1 MGMQKKKNRT
11 KQVFSLA
18 ALLLMLIT
26 VFSCFSAAA
35 ASENEEQSNGTG
47 KKYIIAMDTTFAPFE
62 FEDSQGNRVGI
73 DVELLE
79 AIAKDQG
86 FEYEARAIG
95 FDAALQ
101 AVESG
106 QADGILAG
114 CSITEE
120 RQKKMDFSTPY
131 FDSGIS
137 MAVSK
142 ENDSIQS
149 YEDLRGKK
157 VAVKVGTEGATLANK
172 LSEQYGFSVVTFD
185 DSANMYEDVKLGN
198 TAACFEDYPVLGYAI
213 SQDIGLKLVGEKEAG
228 SSYGL
233 GVKKGQNAELLQMFN
248 DGLENVKAS
257 GEYQRILDSYIS
269 SGDGTAANVE
279 SNEGVNFFTL
289 LGTTFPRFVQAA
301 GVTLWITAV
310 SLVFAVVLGLLF
322 CSLRLSKYKVLHA
335 ITRVYLWVIRG
346 TPVIVQAF
354 MIYFGIPKL
363 FGFTMPVEVASI
375 ITLTL
380 NAGAYLSE
388 IFRSGIEA
396 VDVGQMEAAR
406 SLGLPYMKTMQ
417 KVILPQAARIVI
429 PSVINQFIITLKD
442 SSILSVI
449 GLAELT
455 KVGKAIVAQNLESF
469 NTYLILAIY
478 YLILVSLLTALSAVV
493 ERRLRRGKLKGTGN

>member
-142 ENDSIQS
+142 DRKSTRLN
-149 YEDLRGKK
+149 
-157 VAVKVGTEGATLANK
+157 
-172 LSEQYGFSVVTFD
+172 
-185 DSANMYEDVKLGN
+185 
-198 TAACFEDYPVLGYAI
+198 
-213 SQDIGLKLVGEKEAG
+213 
-228 SSYGL
+228 SSH
-233 GVKKGQNAELLQMFN
+233 
-248 DGLENVKAS
+248 
-257 GEYQRILDSYIS
+257 
-269 SGDGTAANVE
+269 
-279 SNEGVNFFTL
+279 
-289 LGTTFPRFVQAA
+289 
-301 GVTLWITAV
+301 
-310 SLVFAVVLGLLF
+310 
-322 CSLRLSKYKVLHA
+322 HA
-335 ITRVYLWVIRG
+335 
-346 TPVIVQAF
+346 
-354 MIYFGIPKL
+354 
-363 FGFTMPVEVASI
+363 
-375 ITLTL
+375 
-380 NAGAYLSE
+380 
-388 IFRSGIEA
+388 
-396 VDVGQMEAAR
+396 
-406 SLGLPYMKTMQ
+406 
-417 KVILPQAARIVI
+417 
-429 PSVINQFIITLKD
+429 
-442 SSILSVI
+442 
-449 GLAELT
+449 
-455 KVGKAIVAQNLESF
+455 
-469 NTYLILAIY
+469 
-478 YLILVSLLTALSAVV
+478 
-493 ERRLRRGKLKGTGN
+493 

>member
-1 MGMQKKKNRT
+1 
-11 KQVFSLA
+11 
-18 ALLLMLIT
+18 
-26 VFSCFSAAA
+26 
-35 ASENEEQSNGTG
+35 
-47 KKYIIAMDTTFAPFE
+47 
-62 FEDSQGNRVGI
+62 
-73 DVELLE
+73 
-79 AIAKDQG
+79 
-86 FEYEARAIG
+86 
-95 FDAALQ
+95 
-101 AVESG
+101 
-106 QADGILAG
+106 
-114 CSITEE
+114 
-120 RQKKMDFSTPY
+120 MDFSTPY

>member
-1 MGMQKKKNRT
+1 MSGHAKKENRT
-11 KQVFSLA
+11 KQVCSLA

-26 VFSCFSAAA
+26 VFFCFSAAA
-35 ASENEEQSNGTG
+35 ASQDEEQSNGTG

-142 ENDSIQS
+142 DNDSIQS

-233 GVKKGQNAELLQMFN
+233 GVKKGQTQSCFKCSM
-248 DGLENVKAS
+248 
-257 GEYQRILDSYIS
+257 
-269 SGDGTAANVE
+269 TA
-279 SNEGVNFFTL
+279 
-289 LGTTFPRFVQAA
+289 
-301 GVTLWITAV
+301 W
-310 SLVFAVVLGLLF
+310 
-322 CSLRLSKYKVLHA
+322 K
-335 ITRVYLWVIRG
+335 
-346 TPVIVQAF
+346 
-354 MIYFGIPKL
+354 M
-363 FGFTMPVEVASI
+363 
-375 ITLTL
+375 
-380 NAGAYLSE
+380 
-388 IFRSGIEA
+388 
-396 VDVGQMEAAR
+396 
-406 SLGLPYMKTMQ
+406 
-417 KVILPQAARIVI
+417 
-429 PSVINQFIITLKD
+429 
-442 SSILSVI
+442 
-449 GLAELT
+449 
-455 KVGKAIVAQNLESF
+455 
-469 NTYLILAIY
+469 
-478 YLILVSLLTALSAVV
+478 
-493 ERRLRRGKLKGTGN
+493 

>member
-1 MGMQKKKNRT
+1 MGMQRKKNRT
-11 KQVFSLA
+11 KQVCSLA

-26 VFSCFSAAA
+26 VFFCFSAAA
-35 ASENEEQSNGTG
+35 ASQDEEQSNGTG

-142 ENDSIQS
+142 DNDSIQS

-233 GVKKGQNAELLQMFN
+233 GVKEDKTQSCFKCSM
-248 DGLENVKAS
+248 
-257 GEYQRILDSYIS
+257 
-269 SGDGTAANVE
+269 TA
-279 SNEGVNFFTL
+279 
-289 LGTTFPRFVQAA
+289 
-301 GVTLWITAV
+301 W
-310 SLVFAVVLGLLF
+310 
-322 CSLRLSKYKVLHA
+322 K
-335 ITRVYLWVIRG
+335 
-346 TPVIVQAF
+346 
-354 MIYFGIPKL
+354 M
-363 FGFTMPVEVASI
+363 
-375 ITLTL
+375 
-380 NAGAYLSE
+380 
-388 IFRSGIEA
+388 
-396 VDVGQMEAAR
+396 
-406 SLGLPYMKTMQ
+406 
-417 KVILPQAARIVI
+417 
-429 PSVINQFIITLKD
+429 
-442 SSILSVI
+442 
-449 GLAELT
+449 
-455 KVGKAIVAQNLESF
+455 
-469 NTYLILAIY
+469 
-478 YLILVSLLTALSAVV
+478 
-493 ERRLRRGKLKGTGN
+493 

>member
-1 MGMQKKKNRT
+1 MGMQRKKNRT
-11 KQVFSLA
+11 KQVCSLA

-26 VFSCFSAAA
+26 VFFCFSAAA
-35 ASENEEQSNGTG
+35 ASQDEEQSNGTG

-142 ENDSIQS
+142 DNDSIQS

-198 TAACFEDYPVLGYAI
+198 TAACFEDYPVLG
-213 SQDIGLKLVGEKEAG
+213 
-228 SSYGL
+228 
-233 GVKKGQNAELLQMFN
+233 
-248 DGLENVKAS
+248 
-257 GEYQRILDSYIS
+257 
-269 SGDGTAANVE
+269 
-279 SNEGVNFFTL
+279 
-289 LGTTFPRFVQAA
+289 
-301 GVTLWITAV
+301 
-310 SLVFAVVLGLLF
+310 
-322 CSLRLSKYKVLHA
+322 
-335 ITRVYLWVIRG
+335 
-346 TPVIVQAF
+346 
-354 MIYFGIPKL
+354 
-363 FGFTMPVEVASI
+363 
-375 ITLTL
+375 
-380 NAGAYLSE
+380 
-388 IFRSGIEA
+388 
-396 VDVGQMEAAR
+396 
-406 SLGLPYMKTMQ
+406 
-417 KVILPQAARIVI
+417 
-429 PSVINQFIITLKD
+429 
-442 SSILSVI
+442 
-449 GLAELT
+449 
-455 KVGKAIVAQNLESF
+455 
-469 NTYLILAIY
+469 
-478 YLILVSLLTALSAVV
+478 
-493 ERRLRRGKLKGTGN
+493 

>member
-1 MGMQKKKNRT
+1 MSGHAKKKNRT

-26 VFSCFSAAA
+26 VFPALALPLQA
-35 ASENEEQSNGTG
+35 RTKNRATVRE

-120 RQKKMDFSTPY
+120 RQKKMDFPPY

-172 LSEQYGFSVVTFD
+172 LSEQYGF
-185 DSANMYEDVKLGN
+185 
-198 TAACFEDYPVLGYAI
+198 P
-213 SQDIGLKLVGEKEAG
+213 
-228 SSYGL
+228 
-233 GVKKGQNAELLQMFN
+233 LLR
-248 DGLENVKAS
+248 S
-257 GEYQRILDSYIS
+257 
-269 SGDGTAANVE
+269 
-279 SNEGVNFFTL
+279 
-289 LGTTFPRFVQAA
+289 
-301 GVTLWITAV
+301 
-310 SLVFAVVLGLLF
+310 
-322 CSLRLSKYKVLHA
+322 
-335 ITRVYLWVIRG
+335 
-346 TPVIVQAF
+346 
-354 MIYFGIPKL
+354 MIPPIC
-363 FGFTMPVEVASI
+363 
-375 ITLTL
+375 
-380 NAGAYLSE
+380 
-388 IFRSGIEA
+388 
-396 VDVGQMEAAR
+396 
-406 SLGLPYMKTMQ
+406 MKM
-417 KVILPQAARIVI
+417 
-429 PSVINQFIITLKD
+429 
-442 SSILSVI
+442 
-449 GLAELT
+449 
-455 KVGKAIVAQNLESF
+455 
-469 NTYLILAIY
+469 
-478 YLILVSLLTALSAVV
+478 
-493 ERRLRRGKLKGTGN
+493 

>member
-1 MGMQKKKNRT
+1 MQTWQNKAR
-11 KQVFSLA
+11 QIFS
-18 ALLLMLIT
+18 LIT
-26 VFSCFSAAA
+26 VCFILTVVFTYFTATATSVNQDETVG
-35 ASENEEQSNGTG
+35 SG

-62 FEDSQGNRVGI
+62 FEDSQGNRIGI

-120 RQKKMDFSTPY
+120 RKKKMDFSTPY

-137 MAVSK
+137 MAVS
-142 ENDSIQS
+142 NDNHSVES
-149 YEDLRGKK
+149 YADLQGKK
-157 VAVKVGTEGATLANK
+157 VAVKVGTEGAVLANT
-172 LSEQYGFSVVTFD
+172 LSSQYGFSVVTFD

-198 TAACFEDYPVLGYAI
+198 TVACFEDYPVLGYAI
-213 SQDIGLKLVGEKEAG
+213 SQNIGLKLIGEKEAG

-233 GVKKGQNAELLQMFN
+233 GVKKGHNTELLQMFN
-248 DGLENVKAS
+248 DGLENVKTS
-257 GEYQRILDSYIS
+257 GEYQRILDTYIASGESIS
-269 SGDGTAANVE
+269 SVIDTKE
-279 SNEGVNFFTL
+279 SINFFLL
-289 LGTTFPRFVQAA
+289 LGETFPRFIEAA
-301 GVTLWITAV
+301 GITLWITAV
-310 SLVFAVVLGLLF
+310 SLIFAVILGLFF
-322 CSLRLSKYKVLHA
+322 CALRISKWKTLHV
-335 ITRVYLWVIRG
+335 ITKVYLWIIRG

-363 FGFTMPVEVASI
+363 VGFTMPVEVASI
-375 ITLTL
+375 ITLSM

-388 IFRSGIEA
+388 IFRSGIDA
-396 VDVGQMEAAR
+396 VDIGQMEAAR
-406 SLGLPYMKTMQ
+406 SLGMPYMRTMQ
-417 KVILPQAARIVI
+417 KVIFPQAARIVI

-449 GLAELT
+449 GLSELT
-455 KVGKAIVAQNLESF
+455 KVGKAIVARNLESF
-469 NTYLILAIY
+469 QTYLILAIY
-478 YLILVSLLTALSAVV
+478 YLILVSLLTALSALI
-493 ERRLRRGKLKGTGN
+493 ERRLRRGKIKGSGK

>member
-11 KQVFSLA
+11 KQVCSLA

-26 VFSCFSAAA
+26 VFSCFGAAA
-35 ASENEEQSNGTG
+35 ASEDEEQSNGTG

-142 ENDSIQS
+142 DNDSIQS

-172 LSEQYGFSVVTFD
+172 LSE
-185 DSANMYEDVKLGN
+185 
-198 TAACFEDYPVLGYAI
+198 
-213 SQDIGLKLVGEKEAG
+213 
-228 SSYGL
+228 
-233 GVKKGQNAELLQMFN
+233 
-248 DGLENVKAS
+248 
-257 GEYQRILDSYIS
+257 
-269 SGDGTAANVE
+269 
-279 SNEGVNFFTL
+279 
-289 LGTTFPRFVQAA
+289 
-301 GVTLWITAV
+301 
-310 SLVFAVVLGLLF
+310 
-322 CSLRLSKYKVLHA
+322 
-335 ITRVYLWVIRG
+335 
-346 TPVIVQAF
+346 
-354 MIYFGIPKL
+354 
-363 FGFTMPVEVASI
+363 
-375 ITLTL
+375 
-380 NAGAYLSE
+380 
-388 IFRSGIEA
+388 
-396 VDVGQMEAAR
+396 
-406 SLGLPYMKTMQ
+406 
-417 KVILPQAARIVI
+417 
-429 PSVINQFIITLKD
+429 
-442 SSILSVI
+442 
-449 GLAELT
+449 
-455 KVGKAIVAQNLESF
+455 
-469 NTYLILAIY
+469 
-478 YLILVSLLTALSAVV
+478 
-493 ERRLRRGKLKGTGN
+493 

>member
-1 MGMQKKKNRT
+1 MLHTKNSAKRWLA
-11 KQVFSLA
+11 FA
-18 ALLLMLIT
+18 ALLLILAT
-26 VFSCFSAAA
+26 FFAGSVGA
-35 ASENEEQSNGTG
+35 QSGQKSGEKT
-47 KKYIIAMDTTFAPFE
+47 YVIAMDTTFAPFE
-62 FEDSQGNRVGI
+62 FEDSKGNRVGI
-73 DVELLE
+73 DIELIE

-86 FEYEARAIG
+86 FSYQTQAIG

-101 AVESG
+101 AVEAG
-106 QADGILAG
+106 QADAILAG

-120 RQKKMDFSTPY
+120 RKLKMDFSTPY
-131 FDSGIS
+131 FDSGIA
-137 MAVSK
+137 MAVSQN
-142 ENDSIQS
+142 NDTVHS

-157 VAVKVGTEGATLANK
+157 VAVKVGTEGATLGNT
-172 LSEQYGFSVVTFD
+172 LSQQYGFSVVTFD
-185 DSANMYEDVKLGN
+185 DSANMYEDVKMGN
-198 TAACFEDYPVLGYAI
+198 TIACFEDYPVLGYAI
-213 SQDIGLKLVGEKEAG
+213 SQQIGLKLVGQMEKG

-233 GVKKGQNAELLQMFN
+233 GVRKGQNPELLQMFN
-248 DGLENVKAS
+248 DGLENLKSS
-257 GEYQRILDSYIS
+257 GEYQRILDRYIS
-269 SGDGTAANVE
+269 SGDGTAVQIENKD
-279 SNEGVNFFTL
+279 GVNFFTL
-289 LGTTFPRFVQAA
+289 LVSTFPRFMQAA

-310 SLVFAVVLGLLF
+310 SLVIAVLLGLFF
-322 CSLRLSKYKVLHA
+322 CGLRISHIRALHA
-335 ITRVYLWVIRG
+335 ITRVYLWIIRG

-363 FGFTMPVEVASI
+363 LGFTMPVEIAAI
-375 ITLTL
+375 ITLSL

-396 VDVGQMEAAR
+396 VDVGQTEAAR
-406 SLGLPYMKTMQ
+406 SLGLPYFKTMQ

-478 YLILVSLLTALSAVV
+478 YLILVSLLTILSAAV
-493 ERRLRRGKLKGTGN
+493 ERRLHRGKRKGTGH